1 MHARAPW
8 TFPFKL
14 SRSTSFGPARMDKWV
29 DACQSSQL
37 RGYGGGGGLASFHNE
52 LFNSGKMLR
61 QYVGTLRLMF

>member
-37 RGYGGGGGLASFHNE
+37 RGYGGGGG
-52 LFNSGKMLR
+52 G
-61 QYVGTLRLMF
+61 